1 MTAHPVV
8 AALATERRR
17 RAATAPGW
25 TQADLAKK
33 IGCDP
38 ATISNCENGRRSPG
52 FALLTAW
59 AAALDRQLVAVP
71 ALCDET

>member
-1 MTAHPVV
+1 MTAHPVI
-8 AALATERRR
+8 AALRTERRR

-33 IGCDP
+33 IGCNP
-38 ATISNCENGRRSPG
+38 ATISNCENGQRAPG

-59 AAALDRQLVAVP
+59 AVALDRQIVVAPV
-71 ALCDET
+71 LCDET